1 MSRFVLELL
10 DATHDRKAFE
20 SGLEPSDSYLKETAR
35 GHTDKGVS
43 LTRVLINPDSAAPKP
58 ILGYFTLT
66 PCMVEAAGWP
76 AVPKGLPRNPVGAV
90 LLGRLGVAKSM
101 QGAGIGTR
109 LLALA
114 RRITSDSLGA
124 SGGIGMVVDAAT
136 DELIAF
142 YEKFGFRRVSPESL
156 RLFLPTRSLVD
167 QTEG

>member
-20 SGLEPSDSYLKETAR
+20 SGLDTIDLYLKETAR

-43 LTRVLINPDSAAPKP
+43 LTRVLVNPDATPPKP

-76 AVPKGLPRNPVGAV
+76 DVPKGLPRNPVGAV

-114 RRITSDSLGA
+114 RRISADSLGGT
-124 SGGIGMVVDAAT
+124 GGIGMVVDAAT
-136 DELIAF
+136 IELIAF
-142 YEKFGFRRVSPESL
+142 YEKFGFRRITSDSR
-156 RLFLPTRSLVD
+156 RLFLPTRSLVREPED
-167 QTEG
+167 

>member
-10 DATHDRKAFE
+10 DATHDRKAFH
-20 SGLEPSDSYLKETAR
+20 SGLDTIDLYLKETAR

-43 LTRVLINPDSAAPKP
+43 LTRVLVSPEAAPPKP

-76 AVPKGLPRNPVGAV
+76 QVPKGLPRNPVGAV

-101 QGAGIGTR
+101 QGTGIGTR

-114 RRITSDSLGA
+114 RRITADSLGGT
-124 SGGIGMVVDAAT
+124 GGIGMVVDAAT
-136 DELIAF
+136 VELIKF
-142 YEKFGFRRVSPESL
+142 YERFGFRRIAPNSR
-156 RLFLPTRSLVD
+156 RLFLPTQSLRGD
-167 QTEG
+167 